1 MDNLKDKLLSRKFW
15 MAAAAALASIGTA
28 VTGIA
33 TANDDLIAF
42 GTVCLIVSQAI
53 FSFCE
58 AYVDGASVSAK
69 TVTVTAT
76 TSNAATV
83 QALTG
88 TAKADT
94 AKDTAKSEANN
105 G

>member
-1 MDNLKDKLLSRKFW
+1 MDNLKEKLLSRKFW
-15 MAAAAALASIGTA
+15 IAVAAALASIGTA

-33 TANDDLIAF
+33 TANSDLIAF
-42 GTVCLIVSQAI
+42 GTACLILSQAI
-53 FSFCE
+53 YSFCE

-69 TVTVTAT
+69 TVSVTAT
-76 TSNAATV
+76 TSSAATV

-88 TAKADT
+88 VAKDT
-94 AKDTAKSEANN
+94 AKDTAKEQAN

>member
-33 TANDDLIAF
+33 TANEDLIAF

-69 TVTVTAT
+69 TVAITAT

-94 AKDTAKSEANN
+94 AKDTAKEQAN